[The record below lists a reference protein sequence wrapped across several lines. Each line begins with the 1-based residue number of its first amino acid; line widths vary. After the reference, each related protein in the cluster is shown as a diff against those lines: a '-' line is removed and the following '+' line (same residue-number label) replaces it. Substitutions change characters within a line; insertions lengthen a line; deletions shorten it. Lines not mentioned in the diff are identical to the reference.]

1 MCIVVVISFL
11 FGSNYLI
18 CEFELSEALNL
29 LNCGRKKDI
38 FSFAFIDRFVTHS
51 LLLHHNS

>member
-1 MCIVVVISFL
+1 MYSCCNQLFL

-18 CEFELSEALNL
+18 CKSELSEALNL

-38 FSFAFIDRFVTHS
+38 FLSHLLID
-51 LLLHHNS
+51 L